1 MASTTAIT
9 TSASDSA
16 SVKAE
21 PSSPATTTPPT
32 TNDTKT
38 SDAALAPNANAN
50 GGQAPAPKRRAAR
63 RANTAERRA
72 THNAV
77 ERMRRETLNGRFLTL
92 ASLLPPL
99 RRSADRARLRSLVRV
114 WARRFWA
121 RCARSLVSEC
131 AGFCALC
138 KESGAH
144 ESEYAPAQIAL
155 GAYLA
160 NPGIPHLHEEI
171 DMDPRAGALAPVLSV
186 GVPVPVLVADARLS
200 MHEEIRVD
208 PRAGTLALRRH
219 RNSTRLAPAPR
230 PCRAD
235 AARALEGGGGAEE
248 GCDAGYG
255 LDCVRGGEEGGLTCT
270 CAGIA
275 RHHRPSLPS
284 FPPRAMRGGLYDATG
299 VSTGMGARGG
309 TCAGWLDSSRG
320 FAGSTLEVN
329 EWRARAR
336 VPQLELPVRSEG
348 HATVLR
354 AELEDFD
361 LTLEEGL
368 ELEEG
373 DEDGAEEDNDNDNE
387 GVESPVSPR
396 GQQQQ
401 QHGQQARARSASTI
415 STPGSSHGHA
425 GFFGP
430 APIPSHR
437 QSQTPQQQQQQAHS
451 RRFAFDAPSPPS
463 PSSASSASG
472 GWDGPATPP
481 ASAGAGPMMLP
492 LPAMGLPTTMGGMK
506 GYDGKGF
513 YDAPGAAGAAYDL
526 GLGFDG
532 EESLLLGSSGL
543 GVSAGG
549 MIGGWAGASPSHPA
563 FHQQQ
568 QQVQQQ
574 AIRLREV
581 YEQQQ
586 AMLASGMGMGMGV
599 PMGMGMGM
607 GMNGGMGMQMGMQM
621 PIAGMGMGM
630 GVPFGV
636 AGVAQGQY
644 LHQPA
649 RFALLASSTAPDS
662 ASIPPSTPLLS
673 TSTWRSLR
681 AHRVDLTVTVPSR
694 PPADRPTLLT
704 YSVHFPPTVPTRIDL
719 PIY

>member
-9 TSASDSA
+9 TSVSDLA

-21 PSSPATTTPPT
+21 PSSPASSSPATTT
-32 TNDTKT
+32 TNDSKT
-38 SDAALAPNANAN
+38 SDAPVSAAAPNANAN

-99 RRSADRARLRSLVRV
+99 A
-114 WARRFWA
+114 
-121 RCARSLVSEC
+121 
-131 AGFCALC
+131 
-138 KESGAH
+138 
-144 ESEYAPAQIAL
+144 
-155 GAYLA
+155 
-160 NPGIPHLHEEI
+160 
-171 DMDPRAGALAPVLSV
+171 
-186 GVPVPVLVADARLS
+186 
-200 MHEEIRVD
+200 
-208 PRAGTLALRRH
+208 ALRRPSKAAIVSSSIATVHASRRH
-219 RNSTRLAPAPR
+219 RVLAAQTL
-230 PCRAD
+230 
-235 AARALEGGGGAEE
+235 RALSREAEG
-248 GCDAGYG
+248 
-255 LDCVRGGEEGGLTCT
+255 LR
-270 CAGIA
+270 
-275 RHHRPSLPS
+275 R
-284 FPPRAMRGGLYDATG
+284 
-299 VSTGMGARGG
+299 
-309 TCAGWLDSSRG
+309 
-320 FAGSTLEVN
+320 EVN

-387 GVESPVSPR
+387 GVESPVSPKDSSSSSSSTDSKR
-396 GQQQQ
+396 A
-401 QHGQQARARSASTI
+401 HGARARSAPWLVTRARWVLRPRAHTVS
-415 STPGSSHGHA
+415 PPKPD
-425 GFFGP
+425 P
-430 APIPSHR
+430 A
-437 QSQTPQQQQQQAHS
+437 TTAQQAHS
-451 RRFAFDAPSPPS
+451 GRFAFDAPSPPS

-543 GVSAGG
+543 GVGAGG

-586 AMLASGMGMGMGV
+586 AMLASGMGMGMVCRWGWV
-599 PMGMGMGM
+599 W
-607 GMNGGMGMQMGMQM
+607 
-621 PIAGMGMGM
+621 AW
-630 GVPFGV
+630 
-636 AGVAQGQY
+636 A
-644 LHQPA
+644 
-649 RFALLASSTAPDS
+649 
-662 ASIPPSTPLLS
+662 
-673 TSTWRSLR
+673 
-681 AHRVDLTVTVPSR
+681 
-694 PPADRPTLLT
+694 
-704 YSVHFPPTVPTRIDL
+704 
-719 PIY
+719 